1 VPATTEDRLTT
12 TTVPNGTAQIGQL
25 NAPSTPIE
33 RAMGGGIPNLP
44 GVQYTPSNDPTS
56 REVAA
61 RINHPPAVPNLS
73 PTQVPLVKQEL
84 GIKRLNVPAYYDA
97 SRDAAVQRRGAIA
110 DQTARTHAD
119 AYEAAGLSHEDAM
132 AAAQNPALARSL
144 LAPHNKKVY
153 FDADGVPTVVDA
165 QDPQFPAGFRAR
177 RLGMGTRASSR
188 DPNISA
194 AAATEHAIVET
205 SKETAAGN
213 KAIPKLAPFSIN
225 PQADSAS
232 VIGARTPLLG
242 RLGELAIRRDSLQ
255 HSYDQEAGAINSG
268 RTASGAVDMS
278 GPRAELERRRQQM
291 EAIVANPNA
300 PLAVKARA
308 QDLYRQHV
316 ESLGL
321 SPLTPATPAT
331 GARP

>member
-1 VPATTEDRLTT
+1 
-12 TTVPNGTAQIGQL
+12 
-25 NAPSTPIE
+25 
-33 RAMGGGIPNLP
+33 
-44 GVQYTPSNDPTS
+44 
-56 REVAA
+56 
-61 RINHPPAVPNLS
+61 
-73 PTQVPLVKQEL
+73 
-84 GIKRLNVPAYYDA
+84 
-97 SRDAAVQRRGAIA
+97 
-110 DQTARTHAD
+110 
-119 AYEAAGLSHEDAM
+119 M

-177 RLGMGTRASSR
+177 RLGTGTRGSSR

-205 SKETAAGN
+205 
-213 KAIPKLAPFSIN
+213 
-225 PQADSAS
+225 S